1 MMVFRPVRSDG
12 NDSEDGRTDGKC
24 GRRECRDGGS
34 GNSETEI
41 TDFHKIIWKEIL
53 PHALAIGV
61 PYDLFWHLT
70 PKKLESFEKAYKL
83 KRQIEDENNWCLG
96 IYFCRSLSV
105 ALDNAFNGKNAK
117 SRYFERPIFSN
128 IENNEHELTE
138 EEKERE
144 VDLFFKQQNAMRT
157 SW

>member
-1 MMVFRPVRSDG
+1 M
-12 NDSEDGRTDGKC
+12 
-24 GRRECRDGGS
+24 
-34 GNSETEI
+34 
-41 TDFHKIIWKEIL
+41 
-53 PHALAIGV
+53 AIGV

-117 SRYFERPIFSN
+117 SRYFEQPIFSN

-144 VDLFFKQQNAMRT
+144 VDLFFKQQNAMRIN
-157 SW
+157 WQRNHRKNED